1 MRSIQDSIQQQLDL
15 NQSKN
20 LLFEHI
26 QQSMSVA
33 PSFLAALEAL
43 LNSDSNQPPEEAHAQ
58 FAAFTA
64 NEMVKRIYA
73 INPYLRINPADA
85 AALEQIYRQTW
96 QLMQQT
102 RDIKTTLNEFHYPAL
117 SKWLTGLYPEEF
129 QKSLRGSP
137 SVGRVTYE
145 EYSAEFQIE
154 LLGLDLFSLQPPI
167 LDVGCGSQAN
177 LVRHLRSLGMEA
189 YGMDREVQT
198 SRPYIFQADWFDYRF
213 EKDRWGTIVS
223 NMGFSNHL
231 NYAYRH
237 DYSQLER
244 YLLKMKEMLEALAV
258 GGCFIYAPALPSVE
272 EALPT
277 QQYLVQ
283 REQKTQD
290 LSVSRIFR
298 AE

>member
-1 MRSIQDSIQQQLDL
+1 MPSIQDSIQQQLNI

-43 LNSDSNQPPEEAHAQ
+43 LNSDSDQAPEDAYAG
-58 FAAFTA
+58 FVSFTA
-64 NEMVKRIYA
+64 HEMVKRIYS
-73 INPYLRINPADA
+73 INPYLRVSPADA

-96 QLMQQT
+96 QLMQRT

-117 SKWLTGLYPEEF
+117 SHWLAGLYPEEL
-129 QKSLRGSP
+129 QKSLKGSP
-137 SVGRVTYE
+137 GVGRVTYE

-154 LLGLDLFSLQPPI
+154 LLGLDLVRLQQPI

-177 LVRHLRSLGMEA
+177 LVRHLRSAGLEA
-189 YGMDREVQT
+189 YGIDRCVET

-213 EKDRWGTIVS
+213 EKDRWGTLVS
-223 NMGFSNHL
+223 NMGFTNHL

-244 YLLKMKEMLEALAV
+244 YLLKIKEMVEALAP
-258 GGCFIYAPALPSVE
+258 GGCFTYAPGLPAVE
-272 EALPT
+272 EALPA
-277 QQYLVQ
+277 QQYIVQ

-290 LSVSRIFR
+290 LSVSRIIR
-298 AE
+298 VE

>member
-43 LNSDSNQPPEEAHAQ
+43 LNSDSSHLPEEAHAQ
-58 FAAFTA
+58 FAVFTA
-64 NEMVKRIYA
+64 QEMVKRIYA
-73 INPYLRINPADA
+73 INPYLRVSPADA

-96 QLMQQT
+96 QLMQKT

-129 QKSLRGSP
+129 QQSLKLSP
-137 SVGRVTYE
+137 QVGRVTYE

-154 LLGLDLFSLQPPI
+154 LLGLDLASLQPPI

-177 LVRHLRSLGMEA
+177 LVRRLRSLGMEA
-189 YGMDREVQT
+189 YGIDRDVQT
-198 SRPYIFQADWFDYRF
+198 SRPYIFQADWLEYRF

-237 DYSQLER
+237 DFSQLER
-244 YLLKMKEMLEALAV
+244 YLLKMREILEALAV
-258 GGCFIYAPALPSVE
+258 GGCFIYAPALLSVE
-272 EALPT
+272 EALPA

-298 AE
+298 IR